1 MFERAAKDNKG
12 DESQNSE
19 DRKSDRTL
27 GSFRS
32 SATSRG
38 GETAVIGRSIQINGD
53 LRGGEDL
60 RIEGD
65 VRGTVELRNN
75 ALTIGKDGKVKA
87 DVHAKSIA
95 VDGETEGDLYATERV
110 SIHINARVQG
120 NIIAPKVSIEEGAHF
135 KGSIEMDPAAVEK
148 ALGKSQ
154 SSAATRPAADKS
166 NGDAATKSPPKSSAN
181 SSASSSA
188 SSSSKGSDGSLKA
201 PSANA

>member
-1 MFERAAKDNKG
+1 MFERAAKDNNLV
-12 DESQNSE
+12 ESQKTKDTE
-19 DRKSDRTL
+19 SDRAV
-27 GSFRS
+27 GSVRS
-32 SATSRG
+32 PLTSRG
-38 GETAVIGRSIQINGD
+38 GDAAVIGRSIQINGD

-65 VRGTVELRNN
+65 VSGTVELRNN
-75 ALTIGKDGKVKA
+75 ALTIGKEGKVKA
-87 DVHAKSIA
+87 DVYAKSIA
-95 VDGETEGDLYATERV
+95 VDGETKGDLYATERV
-110 SIHINARVQG
+110 SVHVNARVQG
-120 NIIAPKVSIEEGAHF
+120 NIIAPKVGIEEGAHF

-166 NGDAATKSPPKSSAN
+166 NGDAATKSPPKTSAN
-181 SSASSSA
+181 SSA